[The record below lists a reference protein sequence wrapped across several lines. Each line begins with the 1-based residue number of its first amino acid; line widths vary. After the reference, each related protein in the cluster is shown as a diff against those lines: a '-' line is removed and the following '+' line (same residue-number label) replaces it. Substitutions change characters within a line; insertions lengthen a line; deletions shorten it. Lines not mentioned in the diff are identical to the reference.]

1 VALDLTRGE
10 KRFGSA
16 TTVSFRCHEPGAA
29 TFIEFA
35 GDVHRAELN
44 GRNLPAP
51 VEGGRLRLEGL
62 AAENS
67 LTIEGEGSYSRDG
80 TGITWFRDPVD
91 GRTYL
96 HSQFAEHVACLGYPC
111 FDQPDLKATFDFK
124 VKAPDGWVVVSNTA
138 GSRDAQGEW
147 AFPTTAVMSTYVTAV
162 VAGEY
167 QGFHHEHRGIPLGV
181 YCRRSLAEHLDVD
194 EIFDITRQGLDFF
207 ERRFG
212 FAYPFGK
219 YDQLFVPDFT
229 SGAMENAACVTHN
242 ERMVFRSRVTDAE
255 RMGRAETILH
265 EMAHMWF
272 GDLVTMTW
280 WDDLWL
286 NESFAEYMGYLACVE
301 ATRFKSAWLVFANAT
316 KAGAKA
322 QDQLPTTHP
331 VVADIPDV
339 ESIKLNLDGIT
350 YNKGASVVKQLVAW
364 VGEAAFFKGVE
375 SYFKAHAYSNTGLRD
390 FLEALEGA
398 SGRDLESW
406 SRLWL
411 ERAGVNTL
419 EASLAINNGRVD
431 SATLVQTAP
440 ADHPTLRPHHLRVG
454 LFGLEGGRL
463 RVRSVI
469 DADVDGATT
478 ELPQLAGQPVPD
490 LVLVNHDDLTYA
502 KLKLDER
509 SLETV
514 KRHLRDMDDPLAR
527 ALVWGALWDMTR
539 DANMRAREFVAVSL
553 ENIDVET
560 DAPTVEALIA
570 RIQTAITTFG
580 APSNRSSLRGALAGA
595 ARQQMESSQPG
606 GDLQL
611 LWAHALIRSAR
622 DALDVAWV
630 HGLLDGTASV
640 DGLSVDFDIRW
651 AAVTTL
657 VEIGAA
663 GEELIERELA
673 RDPTDSGRRRGALA
687 RASRPDAS
695 AKQDAWRAVVLDGEP
710 SLVMKRDISYGFH
723 RVDQQELL
731 RPYVRPFFESIMPV
745 WESHD
750 SEEAISIVTHMYPR
764 AVFTQEVVEATD
776 EALSAD
782 LPGPLKRALLESR
795 DAVMRALRAQAFD
808 GA

>member
-1 VALDLTRGE
+1 MALDLTRGE

-16 TTVSFRCHEPGAA
+16 ATVSFRCHEPGAA

-35 GDVHRAELN
+35 GVVHRAELN
-44 GRNLPAP
+44 GRTLPVA
-51 VEGGRLRLEGL
+51 VVSGRLRLEGL
-62 AAENS
+62 APENS

-96 HSQFAEHVACLGYPC
+96 HSQFAEHVACLAYPC

-138 GSRDAQGEW
+138 GSRDGQGEW
-147 AFPTTAVMSTYVTAV
+147 SFPTTAVLSTYVTAI

-167 QGFHHEHRGIPLGV
+167 EGFHDEHRGIPLGV

-194 EIFDITRQGLDFF
+194 EIFEITHQGLDFF
-207 ERRFG
+207 ERRFA

-219 YDQLFVPDFT
+219 YDQLFVPDFM

-242 ERMVFRSRVTDAE
+242 ERMVFRSRVTDAD

-272 GDLVTMTW
+272 GDLVTMRW

-286 NESFAEYMGYLACVE
+286 NESFAEFMGYLACAE
-301 ATRFKSAWLVFANAT
+301 ATRFKSAWLEFANAT
-316 KAGAKA
+316 KAAAKA

-331 VVADIPDV
+331 IVADIPDV
-339 ESIKLNLDGIT
+339 ESIKLNLDRIT
-350 YNKGASVVKQLVAW
+350 YNKGASALKQLVAW

-375 SYFKAHAYSNTGLRD
+375 TYFKAHAYGNTDLHD

-398 SGRDLESW
+398 SGRDLASW

-411 ERAGVNTL
+411 ETAGVNTL
-419 EASLAINNGRVD
+419 ETSLVINGGRVQ
-431 SATLVQTAP
+431 SAVLVQTAP
-440 ADHPTLRPHHLRVG
+440 ATHPTLRPHHLRIG
-454 LFGLEGGRL
+454 LFSLADGGLRL
-463 RVRSVI
+463 RSVI

-478 ELPQLAGQPVPD
+478 ELPRFVGEPVPD

-509 SLETV
+509 SLETA

-560 DAPTVEALIA
+560 EAPTVETLIA
-570 RIQTAITTFG
+570 RIQTAISTFG
-580 APSNRSSLRGALAGA
+580 APANRPSLLGALAGA
-595 ARQQMESSQPG
+595 ARRRMGASQPG

-611 LWAHALIRSAR
+611 LWAHALIESAR
-622 DALDVAWV
+622 DPLDVAWV
-630 HGLLDGTASV
+630 HGLVDGTTSV
-640 DGLSVDFDIRW
+640 DGLAVDFDIRW

-663 GEELIERELA
+663 GDDLIERELA
-673 RDPTDSGRRRGALA
+673 RDPTDSGRRHGALA

-710 SLVMKRDISYGFH
+710 SLLMKRAISHGFH
-723 RVDQQELL
+723 QVDQQALL
-731 RPYVRPFFESIMPV
+731 QPYVRPFFESLMPL

-750 SEEAISIVTHMYPR
+750 SEEAISIVTYMYPR
-764 AVFTQEVVEATD
+764 SVFTKEVVDVTD
-776 EALSAD
+776 QTLRKD
-782 LPGPLKRALLESR
+782 LPGPLRRALLESQ
-795 DAVMRALRAQAFD
+795 DAVRRALRVQAFD
-808 GA
+808 GE